1 MTLIKK
7 FLVLSLFLFISL
19 LPASAKDEVEFL
31 ATLVDGFS
39 VTNFQSEISMNIP
52 VEVKL
57 NDNVIF
63 AENSE
68 VTADIIDT
76 QRELRWHKSAYILC
90 KLKSYQQTED
100 SEKIDISNEN
110 IYMIAKKYKP
120 IDKKAALI
128 TGTEIVTTTAA
139 SFVIPG
145 VDVVYFFTKGAI
157 QREKNHNWF
166 KAGVSNA
173 YDNSIFGFVL
183 KGQDIE
189 IDPDGVLELKEISAE
204 RAEKLE
210 TKMAKRRAKDATM
223 FAREQQR
230 HAMRLARRKAVFAA
244 NSSEKNRTKAR
255 KVAKKAE
262 LSQFTE

>member
-1 MTLIKK
+1 M
-7 FLVLSLFLFISL
+7 
-19 LPASAKDEVEFL
+19 
-31 ATLVDGFS
+31 
-39 VTNFQSEISMNIP
+39 
-52 VEVKL
+52 

-110 IYMIAKKYKP
+110 IYMVAKKY
-120 IDKKAALI
+120 I

-189 IDPDGVLELKEISAE
+189 IDPDGVLKLKEISAE

-210 TKMAKRRAKDATM
+210 TKMAKRRAKDAAM
-223 FAREQQR
+223 FAREKQR
-230 HAMRLARRKAVFAA
+230 QAMRLARRKAVFAA

-255 KVAKKAE
+255 KVSKKAE
-262 LSQFTE
+262 LSQITE